1 MQLSEHR
8 TCLFAFHMSL
18 VTSLCPRRKPAAGC
32 CKVMRGQGQR
42 QQATVC
48 QQLLDL
54 DEVGMQRAAWRVVD
68 ATMQKDLRPEEV

>member
-1 MQLSEHR
+1 MI
-8 TCLFAFHMSL
+8 
-18 VTSLCPRRKPAAGC
+18 
-32 CKVMRGQGQR
+32 RGQGQR